1 MSVQWR
7 KRNRKKEIEH
17 VIEVTDQPNTGE
29 LYLEKK
35 SAGEEWTDE
44 NTAYSLLH
52 AEYSVYMVSGKNAP
66 YKEEN
71 QVGIFTTEKM
81 NAANTVIGIPEIRNS
96 CGTGNAFRMISG
108 EVVSIQADKSK
119 HCFTG
124 LPFGWYAVKEKRAPK
139 ITNWMRMC
147 IIFVYPRIRWET
159 RLMQPCSLQRKKW
172 YIREN
177 CH

>member
-1 MSVQWR
+1 M
-7 KRNRKKEIEH
+7 
-17 VIEVTDQPNTGE
+17 IEVTDQPNTGE

-139 ITNWMRMC
+139 NYKLDADVHYIC
-147 IIFVYPRIRWET
+147 ISPDTVENKINAT
-159 RLMQPCSLQRKKW
+159 MQLAEKEW